1 VESIKSVRLHGAGGE
16 SYDVNGQE
24 LEVMIVI
31 VVLTV
36 LA

>member
-1 VESIKSVRLHGAGGE
+1 VESVKSVRLHGAGGE

-24 LEVMIVI
+24 LEVMTMT

-36 LA
+36 PA